1 MRTEKDYIGEKQL
14 PGDALYGIHSL
25 RAKENFPDN
34 TPFHIEW
41 YKAIGTV
48 KQACYITYRK
58 FKKAVTEKY
67 DRQKLPHEFIDDRII
82 DALEYAAV
90 QVGTGRHFEEFIVP
104 AVQGGAGTSIN
115 MNINEIITNLA
126 LIRLS
131 EKPGSYRL
139 TDPIEH
145 ANIFQSTNDVVP
157 TGLKVAAMTL
167 LNDLEEN
174 INLLRKEV
182 ETVESKTR
190 NTIRRGYTQM
200 QEAVP
205 TSYDKLFSSF
215 NNALSRDWW
224 RVSKC
229 FERIKEV
236 NLGGGAVGTGL
247 SIPRFF
253 ILQAVPALQKLTG
266 LPVTRGEN
274 LPDTT
279 SNLDSIVEVHA
290 ILNAHAVNLEKIS
303 SDIRLLA
310 SDLFKHRSIKLP
322 EKQVGSSIMPGKINP
337 VIPEFVIS
345 AAHKVYVN
353 NQLITQLAGQGTLE
367 LNAYIPVIGHAML
380 ESLKLLI
387 AANKTLA
394 KNLFAD
400 MQLPDP
406 ENTFEETASAPSI
419 VTALIPYIGYNKAS
433 KLAKEMKASGKNI
446 FEANEKLKLIDD
458 EKLRQIITPEALL
471 KLGYSIDDIIS

>member
-1 MRTEKDYIGEKQL
+1 LSVQEK
-14 PGDALYGIHSL
+14 
-25 RAKENFPDN
+25 F
-34 TPFHIEW
+34 
-41 YKAIGTV
+41 
-48 KQACYITYRK
+48 
-58 FKKAVTEKY
+58 
-67 DRQKLPHEFIDDRII
+67 
-82 DALEYAAV
+82 
-90 QVGTGRHFEEFIVP
+90 FE
-104 AVQGGAGTSIN
+104 S
-115 MNINEIITNLA
+115 
-126 LIRLS
+126 
-131 EKPGSYRL
+131 
-139 TDPIEH
+139 
-145 ANIFQSTNDVVP
+145 
-157 TGLKVAAMTL
+157 
-167 LNDLEEN
+167 

-394 KNLFAD
+394 KIFS
-400 MQLPDP
+400 Q
-406 ENTFEETASAPSI
+406 TCSS
-419 VTALIPYIGYNKAS
+419 LI
-433 KLAKEMKASGKNI
+433 
-446 FEANEKLKLIDD
+446 
-458 EKLRQIITPEALL
+458 LRTLL
-471 KLGYSIDDIIS
+471 KKPPLLRLSSQH